1 MTRSLDRRPELLV
14 DRAVEFFILDA
25 RSTGEEVEHLER
37 GWAVRVPAG
46 QATEPQLL
54 RSGSQT
60 AEVLCSVHAK
70 YPGENDVYL
79 LSSRSPRFP
88 AHEVSKKPRDRTQ
101 QCECVMF
108 HKRNQ

>member
-1 MTRSLDRRPELLV
+1 MTRSLDRRPDSTQNWWTVLSS
-14 DRAVEFFILDA
+14 FFILDA

-54 RSGSQT
+54 GSGSQT

-70 YPGENDVYL
+70 YPGENDV
-79 LSSRSPRFP
+79 
-88 AHEVSKKPRDRTQ
+88 
-101 QCECVMF
+101 
-108 HKRNQ
+108 

>member
-1 MTRSLDRRPELLV
+1 MEGVAWGEIKRHVDEKPGSATWFNSELLV

-60 AEVLCSVHAK
+60 AEVLLPVHA
-70 YPGENDVYL
+70 N
-79 LSSRSPRFP
+79 
-88 AHEVSKKPRDRTQ
+88 
-101 QCECVMF
+101 
-108 HKRNQ
+108 